1 MSEVRQN
8 TETLKY
14 IFDEQKAAEASSCLL
29 SANGGCLPYMK
40 LIKLLYIAD
49 RRSLTMYHSSI
60 TTDSYFSMKF
70 GPVPTSILD
79 CIKHADEY
87 PSDSP
92 WNSSIKT
99 RGYDVILKKTFSQRF
114 LSQEERDLLETVNS
128 EYKGK
133 DQFDLSDITHAFP
146 EWYNPGD
153 SRIPLPI
160 EDILQATI
168 SDDNKREEA
177 ASDIRMSA
185 YIHNLS
191 FSQR

>member
-14 IFDEQKAAEASSCLL
+14 IFDEQKAAEAASCLL
-29 SANGGCLPYMK
+29 SVNGGCLPYMK

-99 RGYDVILKKTFSQRF
+99 LGYNVILKKTFSQLVSVSFRRRRGIYWKLSIRSIKEKISLIFRISPMLF
-114 LSQEERDLLETVNS
+114 LSGITPAIREFRFQLKIFCRQLFPMIKKEKKLL
-128 EYKGK
+128 
-133 DQFDLSDITHAFP
+133 LI
-146 EWYNPGD
+146 
-153 SRIPLPI
+153 
-160 EDILQATI
+160 
-168 SDDNKREEA
+168 
-177 ASDIRMSA
+177 
-185 YIHNLS
+185 
-191 FSQR
+191 

>member
-14 IFDEQKAAEASSCLL
+14 IFDEQKAAEAASCLL
-29 SANGGCLPYMK
+29 SVNGGCLPYMK

-60 TTDSYFSMKF
+60 TTDSYFSMKY

-99 RGYDVILKKTFSQRF
+99 LGYNVILKKTFSQCF

-146 EWYNPGD
+146 EWHNPGD

-168 SDDNKREEA
+168 SDDKKREEA

>member
-1 MSEVRQN
+1 MSGVRQN

-14 IFDEQKAAEASSCLL
+14 IFDEQKAAEAASCLL
-29 SANGGCLPYMK
+29 SVNGGCLPYMK

-49 RRSLTMYHSSI
+49 RRSLTMLHSSI
-60 TTDSYFSMKF
+60 TTDSYFYMKY
-70 GPVPTSILD
+70 GPVPTCILD

-146 EWYNPGD
+146 EWHNPGD

-168 SDDNKREEA
+168 SDDKKREEA

>member
-1 MSEVRQN
+1 MS
-8 TETLKY
+8 Y
-14 IFDEQKAAEASSCLL
+14 
-29 SANGGCLPYMK
+29 
-40 LIKLLYIAD
+40 
-49 RRSLTMYHSSI
+49 
-60 TTDSYFSMKF
+60 
-70 GPVPTSILD
+70 
-79 CIKHADEY
+79 
-87 PSDSP
+87 
-92 WNSSIKT
+92 
-99 RGYDVILKKTFSQRF
+99 
-114 LSQEERDLLETVNS
+114 QEERDLLETVNS

-146 EWYNPGD
+146 EWHNPGD

-168 SDDNKREEA
+168 SDDKKREEA

>member
-1 MSEVRQN
+1 MSGVRQN

-14 IFDEQKAAEASSCLL
+14 IFDEQKAAEAASCLL
-29 SANGGCLPYMK
+29 SVNGGCLPYMK

-49 RRSLTMYHSSI
+49 RRSLTMLHSSI
-60 TTDSYFSMKF
+60 TTDSYFSMKY
-70 GPVPTSILD
+70 GPVPTCILD

-146 EWYNPGD
+146 EWHNPGD

-168 SDDNKREEA
+168 SDDKKREEA

>member
-1 MSEVRQN
+1 MSGVRQN

-14 IFDEQKAAEASSCLL
+14 IFDEQKAAEAASCLL
-29 SANGGCLPYMK
+29 SVNGGCLPYMK

-49 RRSLTMYHSSI
+49 RRSLTMLHSSI
-60 TTDSYFSMKF
+60 TTDSSFSMKY
-70 GPVPTSILD
+70 GPVPTCILD

-146 EWYNPGD
+146 EWHNPGD

-168 SDDNKREEA
+168 SDDKKREEA